1 MTQNLSRR
9 DIAGALSW
17 APGHGQYRKLPDKVV
32 RHYGAALQQEVLR
45 STPTIPEATWRAA
58 GFQNEADARAVMG
71 DDAIFQQVCCRSH
84 ACTVMSDDALFQQV
98 RFGAICGSLSCW

>member
-1 MTQNLSRR
+1 
-9 DIAGALSW
+9 
-17 APGHGQYRKLPDKVV
+17 
-32 RHYGAALQQEVLR
+32 
-45 STPTIPEATWRAA
+45 
-58 GFQNEADARAVMG
+58 VMG